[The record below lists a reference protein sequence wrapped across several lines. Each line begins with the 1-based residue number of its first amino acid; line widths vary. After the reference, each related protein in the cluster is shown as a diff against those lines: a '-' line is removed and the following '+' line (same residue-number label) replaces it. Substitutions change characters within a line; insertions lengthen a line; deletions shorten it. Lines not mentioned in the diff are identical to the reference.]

1 MGSEEWRQINPGEVI
16 ELDDQIEA
24 IRGVIRE
31 ELRRVGLRPPLP
43 SAYGV
48 WRWNAAADAWE
59 RSDG

>member
-1 MGSEEWRQINPGEVI
+1 MASEEWRQINPGEII

-31 ELRRVGLRPPLP
+31 EFRRVGLRPPMP
-43 SAYGV
+43 SEYGV